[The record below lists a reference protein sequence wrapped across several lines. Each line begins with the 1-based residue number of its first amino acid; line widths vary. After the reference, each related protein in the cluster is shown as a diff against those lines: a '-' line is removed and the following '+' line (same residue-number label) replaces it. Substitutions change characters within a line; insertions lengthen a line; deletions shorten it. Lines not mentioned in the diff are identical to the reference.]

1 MKSGRFIVMGEYGT
15 FLPYVHAAE
24 KLGLRSEEVR
34 RLVDRALISSGLE
47 PESSYETKGAS
58 FRFAGISGLLSLDRN
73 RWIEIIPKFIGETNA
88 DWREDFLWVVGKTSS
103 DGINYSSS
111 IPSTSAKSSSLYD
124 VIAKIW
130 CDEFE
135 ANDRKPIRKYRQQTW
150 RSFNIDGEIQGDLT
164 ETANEDGFLQRGIVL
179 TKQTLFNA
187 LLREAAEVLLK
198 KSTSPQV
205 SQRLAKATTRLGKRD
220 PKFALSAVPE
230 LPSRNSSWGACMNL
244 SKIIVS
250 TSAIGYGKSEGLG
263 MPSFIVKTHVTW
275 EMLTRQLCRSVFA
288 GSSVSKATYD
298 LGIRRKPG
306 AKDGSLAVTPDV
318 TVDMGNGAMLLFDA
332 KYKPGGQH
340 GSVSISNADIYESLA
355 FMKATRC
362 DEIGLIYPSPE
373 HVDATRQLLVTET
386 VKVGGKTIK
395 AMLLGVT
402 GISRPQGWS
411 LLVKSFRQAYENSRS

>member
-1 MKSGRFIVMGEYGT
+1 MCEYGT
-15 FLPYVHAAE
+15 FLPYTHAAE
-24 KLGLRSEEVR
+24 RLELKPEEVR

-47 PESSYETKGAS
+47 PESSYETKGSS
-58 FRFAGISGLLSLDRN
+58 FRFTGISGLLSLDRN
-73 RWIEIIPKFIGETNA
+73 RWIEIVPKFIGETNT
-88 DWREDFLWVVGKTSS
+88 DWREDFLWIVGKTSS

-164 ETANEDGFLQRGIVL
+164 ETASEEGFLLRGIIL

-198 KSTSPQV
+198 KSTSPQI
-205 SQRLAKATTRLGKRD
+205 SQRLAKAAARLGKRD
-220 PKFALSAVPE
+220 PKFVLSAVPE

-250 TSAIGYGKSEGLG
+250 ASAVGYGKPEGLR

-275 EMLTRQLCRSVFA
+275 ERLTRQLCTSVFA

-306 AKDGSLAVTPDV
+306 AKEGALTVTPDV
-318 TVDMGNGAMLLFDA
+318 TVDMGNDAMLLFDA

-340 GSVSISNADIYESLA
+340 GAVTISNADIYESLA
-355 FMKATRC
+355 FMEATRC
-362 DEIGLIYPSPE
+362 DEIGLIYPSHE

-386 VKVGGKTIK
+386 IKVGGKTIR

-411 LLVKSFRQAYENSRS
+411 LLVKSFRQAYDKSRS